1 MHRPPAAAAP
11 VTLQARRRTWCA
23 ALALACLLPG
33 CMPLR
38 VLTHSVSPTE
48 TSVPAG
54 HYTLDAH
61 HWSIVFDADHL
72 HYTRFVMRFDRAS
85 AQLDWPAHAL
95 EDARVEA
102 TIDAASLDTNV
113 PLLDRMV
120 KGSEMLDVERYAQI
134 RFASTRFERT
144 ADVGGK
150 PAGKLTG
157 DLTIH
162 GVTQPV
168 TLDVVFNGYAPDPLT
183 KQPTLG
189 FAATGRFSRAKFGL
203 TTWYPAVGDE
213 IDVRIQ
219 AEFEQAPPGAPAA
232 ATQ

>member
-1 MHRPPAAAAP
+1 MNRSPAAAFP
-11 VTLQARRRTWCA
+11 RARRRALCA
-23 ALALACLLPG
+23 ALTAACLLLA
-33 CMPLR
+33 CTPLR
-38 VLTHSVSPTE
+38 VVTHSVSTAE

-61 HWSIVFDADHL
+61 HWSIVFDVDHL

-85 AQLDWPAHAL
+85 AQLDWRANAL
-95 EDARVEA
+95 ENATVEA
-102 TIDAASLDTNV
+102 VIDATSLDTNV

-120 KGSEMLDVERYAQI
+120 RGSQMLDVERYAQI
-134 RFASTRFERT
+134 RFASTHFERT
-144 ADVGGK
+144 ADVDGK

-157 DLTIH
+157 DLTIR

-168 TLDVVFNGYAPDPLT
+168 TLDVVFNGYAPNPLT

-219 AEFEQAPPGAPAA
+219 AEFEQPPPGAAA
-232 ATQ
+232 AQ

>member
-1 MHRPPAAAAP
+1 MNRSPAAASPHAG
-11 VTLQARRRTWCA
+11 RRTLCA
-23 ALALACLLPG
+23 ALAAACLLLG
-33 CMPLR
+33 CTPLR
-38 VLTHSVSPTE
+38 VVTHSVSPTE
-48 TSVPAG
+48 ASVPAG

-61 HWSIVFDADHL
+61 HWSIVFDVDHL

-85 AQLDWPAHAL
+85 AQLHWRANAL
-95 EDARVEA
+95 ENATVEA
-102 TIDAASLDTNV
+102 VIDAASLDTNV

-120 KGSEMLDVERYAQI
+120 KGSQMLDVERYAQI
-134 RFASTRFERT
+134 RFVSTHFERT
-144 ADVGGK
+144 ADMDGK
-150 PAGKLTG
+150 PAGTLTG

-168 TLDVVFNGYAPDPLT
+168 TLDVVFNGYAPNPLT

-219 AEFEQAPPGAPAA
+219 AEFEQAPPGGAA
-232 ATQ
+232 ASEAAPQ

>member
-1 MHRPPAAAAP
+1 MSRSPAAP
-11 VTLQARRRTWCA
+11 RGTSPARRRMLCA
-23 ALALACLLPG
+23 ALAVACLLPG

-38 VLTHSVSPTE
+38 VVTHSVSPAE
-48 TSVPAG
+48 ASVPAG

-61 HWSIVFDADHL
+61 HWSIVFDVDHL
-72 HYTRFVMRFDRAS
+72 HYSRFLMRFDRAS
-85 AQLDWPAHAL
+85 AQLDWPANAL
-95 EDARVEA
+95 ESAKVDAV
-102 TIDAASLDTNV
+102 IDAASLDTNV

-120 KGSEMLDVERYAQI
+120 KGSQMLDVEQHPQI
-134 RFASTRFERT
+134 RFASTRFER
-144 ADVGGK
+144 AEDVNGK

-219 AEFEQAPPGAPAA
+219 AEFEQAPPDGSPAA
-232 ATQ
+232 Q

>member
-1 MHRPPAAAAP
+1 MNRSPAAATP
-11 VTLQARRRTWCA
+11 HARRRTLCA
-23 ALALACLLPG
+23 ALAAACLLLS
-33 CMPLR
+33 CTPLR
-38 VLTHSVSPTE
+38 VVTHSVSSVE
-48 TSVPAG
+48 ASVPAG

-61 HWSIVFDADHL
+61 HWSIVFDVDHL

-95 EDARVEA
+95 ENAKVEA
-102 TIDAASLDTNV
+102 VIDAASLDTNV

-120 KGSEMLDVERYAQI
+120 KGSQMLDVERYAQI
-134 RFASTRFERT
+134 RFASTRFVRT
-144 ADVGGK
+144 ADVDGK

-203 TTWYPAVGDE
+203 ATWYPAVGDE
-213 IDVRIQ
+213 IDVRIE
-219 AEFEQAPPGAPAA
+219 AEFEQGPPSAPAA
-232 ATQ
+232 GTAAPQ

>member
-1 MHRPPAAAAP
+1 MNRPPAAAAP
-11 VTLQARRRTWCA
+11 HAHRRTLCA
-23 ALALACLLPG
+23 ALATACLLLA
-33 CMPLR
+33 CTPLR
-38 VLTHSVSPTE
+38 VVTHSVSPVE
-48 TSVPAG
+48 ASVPAG

-61 HWSIVFDADHL
+61 HWSIVFDVDHL

-85 AQLDWPAHAL
+85 AQLDWRANAL
-95 EDARVEA
+95 EQA
-102 TIDAASLDTNV
+102 TVVAVIDAASLDTNV

-120 KGSEMLDVERYAQI
+120 KGSQMLDVERYAQI

-144 ADVGGK
+144 ADVDGR

-168 TLDVVFNGYAPDPLT
+168 TLDVVFNGYAPNPLT

-213 IDVRIQ
+213 IDVRIE
-219 AEFEQAPPGAPAA
+219 AEFEQAPPGGTPAA
-232 ATQ
+232 AQ